1 MDKQPS
7 FFGELDKA
15 EPSMVPRIIGGVV
28 AGATAYGIDRLAQS
42 TFDSNMT
49 SNVKYIITATT
60 VSLSTVFG
68 SYIVSE
74 YQSSKNTKDAGNTKK
89 TVVPH

>member
-1 MDKQPS
+1 
-7 FFGELDKA
+7 
-15 EPSMVPRIIGGVV
+15 MVPRIIGGVV